1 MPDLHAL
8 ARQVRRAL
16 ARFRRPLSALLAG
29 VAVLAV
35 IETLAPAAPPSRD
48 VVVAAHDISAGVVL
62 SAADVR
68 MVAMP
73 PSVVPK
79 AASSSTAAVLGRVV
93 AGPVRAG
100 EAFTDRRVLGRSLLA
115 GYPRGLV
122 AAPVRLRDAAVVG
135 LLVVGD
141 RIDVYA
147 ARRDTTVADR
157 IVAGV
162 RIVALPRPPAD
173 NQEGALVV
181 LAVTPSEA
189 AALAQASATA
199 PLSLTLLR

>member
-48 VVVAAHDISAGVVL
+48 VAVAAHDISGGAVV

-68 MVAMP
+68 VVAMP
-73 PSVVPK
+73 PSVVPTG
-79 AASSSTAAVLGRVV
+79 ASSSTAAVVGQVL

-122 AAPVRLRDAAVVG
+122 AAPIHIRDAGSRRTAG
-135 LLVVGD
+135 RGD

-147 ARRDTTVADR
+147 ARRDTTVADL

-162 RIVALPRPPAD
+162 R
-173 NQEGALVV
+173 
-181 LAVTPSEA
+181 
-189 AALAQASATA
+189 
-199 PLSLTLLR
+199 